1 MVYGFIQFISSAY
14 MQDLA
19 AARQRWNEVD
29 LPLALAFFSLRENA
43 SHFKETKSIDR
54 NVKIMDQ
61 DHDGRNPKKS
71 IVTNCV
77 DEELIGS
84 TR

>member
-1 MVYGFIQFISSAY
+1 MVSFSLLVCSAY

-54 NVKIMDQ
+54 QCQNYEP
-61 DHDGRNPKKS
+61 RP
-71 IVTNCV
+71 
-77 DEELIGS
+77 
-84 TR
+84 